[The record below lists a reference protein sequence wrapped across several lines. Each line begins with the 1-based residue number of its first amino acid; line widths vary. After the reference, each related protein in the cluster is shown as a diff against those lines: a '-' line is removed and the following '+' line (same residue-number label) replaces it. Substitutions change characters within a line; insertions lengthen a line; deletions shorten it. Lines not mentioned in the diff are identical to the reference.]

1 MKVFTELRLPNG
13 SSLPNRIAKAAM
25 EENMADADQA
35 PSEAL
40 MQLFGLLTPESFRIV
55 ASSTTTGIVESFLPL
70 D

>member
-1 MKVFTELRLPNG
+1 MPQMIRAILSRHNRHIIEHLWGNVRNFVILPHVT
-13 SSLPNRIAKAAM
+13 
-25 EENMADADQA
+25 